1 MVAPTIRVG
10 NTKPSRPISLVQIPR
25 DAKPGYY
32 NLNTVVAAERT
43 GNCGPGASVIRA
55 GR

>member
-10 NTKPSRPISLVQIPR
+10 NTKPSRPISLIQIPR
-25 DAKPGYY
+25 NAKPDYY
-32 NLNTVVAAERT
+32 NLNTVVATEGT
-43 GNCGPGASVIRA
+43 GNSESGASVIRV